1 MAAWNNFQCLVGDV
15 AHKLH
20 DMKTGSTDVYKVY
33 LTNTAPAA
41 GNTVALAITVV
52 EFDLADVPEPADP

>member
-1 MAAWNNFQCLVGDV
+1 MAAFNKFNCFTGDV

-20 DMKTGSTDVYKVY
+20 DMLTGTTDVYKVY

-41 GNTVALAITVV
+41 SNNPSGYISR
-52 EFDLADVPEPADP
+52 